1 MNLTKAKRF
10 LILLNIGFCVNT
22 FSQENS
28 SIRLSSLNINGFSFN
43 QTETSI
49 KENFGNPTI
58 IKNHYNEMNSEVW
71 KEFKYS
77 ENSFYF
83 DKNTLIEFSLN
94 DKLFYFQ
101 NKSIRV
107 GEHIKKVKELFLN
120 SFNNKEFKGGIGFI
134 RIEIKLNNGNET
146 DMFIIIN
153 FNEKN
158 IITSIHSASN

>member
-1 MNLTKAKRF
+1 MNLTKVKRY

-28 SIRLSSLNINGFSFN
+28 SITVSSLNINGFLFN

-49 KENFGNPTI
+49 KENFGSPTM
-58 IKNHYNEMNSEVW
+58 IKNYYNELNNENW
-71 KEFKYS
+71 KEYKYS

-83 DKNTLIEFSLN
+83 DKNILIEFSLKDN
-94 DKLFYFQ
+94 LFYFQ

-134 RIEIKLNNGNET
+134 RIELKLNNGNET